1 MQSPGDEQRLLGAG
15 KIPLELLT
23 RLLAELPPPPPELRL
38 GARVGEDAC
47 AFEVSGG
54 VVVAAT
60 DPITLTSEEA
70 GRLAVLVNANDVA
83 VCGATPR
90 WFLSVV
96 LVPPDS
102 THALVEGLFRSIRLA
117 LQEIGAYLV
126 GGHTEV
132 TPAVTRP
139 VVVGQ
144 MLGTAEGAVVT
155 TGGFERGELVV
166 QVKPAPIE
174 GASVLAR
181 EASGLDELEP
191 ALLAAARSALERPGV
206 SVVEP
211 ALLAR
216 NLGATALH
224 DPTEGGLA
232 AGLHEMAAAAGH
244 RIVVDREAVLWFSP
258 GVAVC
263 RALGANPWNTLASGT
278 LLATFPAAVVQD
290 ALAALAEQGHPA
302 ALIGRVEDGNGVED
316 ENSEPIA
323 WAEQDEVARLL
334 SAGEVDDHRG
344 TI

>member
-1 MQSPGDEQRLLGAG
+1 VQSPGDEQRLLGAG

-155 TGGFERGELVV
+155 TGGFERGEL
-166 QVKPAPIE
+166 IE

-334 SAGEVDDHRG
+334 SAGEADDHRG

>member
-1 MQSPGDEQRLLGAG
+1 VRSREDEQRLLGAG
-15 KIPLELLT
+15 KIPSELLA

-38 GARVGEDAC
+38 GARIGEDAC
-47 AFEVSGG
+47 AFEVSDG
-54 VVVAAT
+54 VIVAAA

-102 THALVEGLFRSIRLA
+102 TDVLVERLFRSIRLA

-144 MLGTAEGAVVT
+144 MLGTAEGGIVT
-155 TGGFERGELVV
+155 TGGFEPGEMVV
-166 QVKPAPIE
+166 QVRPAPIE

-181 EASGLDELEP
+181 EASGLDGLEP
-191 ALLAAARSALERPGV
+191 ALLAEARSALERPGV

-216 NLGATALH
+216 DLGATALH

-232 AGLHEMAAAAGH
+232 GGLHELAAAAGH

-263 RALGANPWNTLASGT
+263 NALGANPWNTLASGT
-278 LLATFPAAVVQD
+278 LLATFPPDAVQA
-290 ALAALAEQGHPA
+290 ALAALAEHGHPA
-302 ALIGRVEDGNGVED
+302 AVIGRVEDGRGVED
-316 ENSEPIA
+316 ESGEAIA
-323 WAEQDEVARLL
+323 WAEQDEVARVLAVE
-334 SAGEVDDHRG
+334 SADDHG
-344 TI
+344 DTI